1 VSSGPVAAADARS
14 VRWLLFIAPARSKI
28 SQQPMTSFGPVI
40 ARRRLRRIKS
50 KSPVIVEIGVPR
62 QRKTG
67 EWECPYR
74 IRGIKAKNP
83 QRALGE
89 DAVQA
94 LELVLQWIRLELE
107 PHSSSLTWTG
117 EPGEIGFHQFYPDIF
132 GPVVRRRVTRLI
144 DRELAREGRR
154 LKRRKIGLG
163 LEPKPR
169 EKSRSAAT

>member
-1 VSSGPVAAADARS
+1 
-14 VRWLLFIAPARSKI
+14 
-28 SQQPMTSFGPVI
+28 MTSFGRVI
-40 ARRRLRRIKS
+40 ARRRLRRIKG

-62 QRKTG
+62 RRKTG

-74 IRGIKAKNP
+74 IRGVKTKNP

-107 PHSSSLTWTG
+107 PHSSGLTWTS

-154 LKRRKIGLG
+154 LKRRAVRLG
-163 LEPKPR
+163 LEPRK
-169 EKSRSAAT
+169 KSRSAAT